1 MNIMGLLDYWMYR
14 LNPNKG
20 NKLGMC
26 ILIKDEQDIIEDNI
40 RFHANAGVDCFV
52 VTDNNST
59 DGTREILAKL
69 AEEFEII
76 IIDEP
81 STDFLQAKW
90 TTSMAFKAKH
100 ELNAD
105 WLLCCDADEFWVP
118 PKGQSLKDVFKGG
131 ASIINCERRNMVM
144 PEDAAQLDYDYLDT
158 SLKVANPVLFSK
170 QSKVVLSQSNLSMSL
185 EKLGEKVAVNLHGL
199 VRVKAGNH
207 NAKHWWKFAREK
219 NMDVQVYHY
228 PFRSYARFQRQ
239 VENIIGNIAGG
250 KAELGQASYRWKEQ
264 YEKGQLEDEYN
275 RLIISKDD
283 EKTLRKYGIIIDDEL
298 PGEAIKAARK
308 ASSLV

>member
-14 LNPNKG
+14 LNPNKQD
-20 NKLGMC
+20 KLGMC
-26 ILIKDEQDIIEDNI
+26 ILIKD
-40 RFHANAGVDCFV
+40 AAGVDCFV
-52 VTDNNST
+52 VTDNSST

-81 STDFLQAKW
+81 STDFLQAEW
-90 TTSMAFKAKH
+90 TTSMAFKAKN
-100 ELNAD
+100 EQNAD

-118 PKGQSLKDVFKGG
+118 PKGLSLKDVFKGG

-144 PEDAAQLDYDYLDT
+144 PEDASQLYYDYLDT
-158 SLKVANPVLFSK
+158 CLKVANPVLFSK

-219 NMDVQVYHY
+219 NIEVQVYHY

-239 VENIIGNIAGG
+239 VENIIGNISGG

-264 YEKGQLEDEYN
+264 YEKGLLEDEYN
-275 RLIISKDD
+275 RLIISHDD
-283 EKTLRKYGIIIDDEL
+283 EVTLRKYGIIIDDHL
-298 PGEAIKAARK
+298 PGESIKAARK
-308 ASSLV
+308 V